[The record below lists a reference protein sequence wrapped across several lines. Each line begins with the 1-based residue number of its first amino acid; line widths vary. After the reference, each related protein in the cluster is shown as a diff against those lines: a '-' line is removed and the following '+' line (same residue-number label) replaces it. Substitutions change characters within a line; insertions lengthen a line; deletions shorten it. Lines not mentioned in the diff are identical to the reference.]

1 MKPKTIELHIEK
13 LVLDGFAADGAGV
26 AAAVEREL
34 AQLLADRLPA
44 HFQSTGTHTAMQGG
58 SFEIGGRPSAN
69 SIGSAVASA
78 IHGAKK
84 P

>member
-1 MKPKTIELHIEK
+1 MKPKSIELHIEK
-13 LVLDGFAADGAGV
+13 LVLDDLAADGAGV
-26 AAAVEREL
+26 AAAIEREL

-44 HFQSTGTHTAMQGG
+44 HFQAAGTHAAMPGG
-58 SFEIGGRPSAN
+58 SFEIGAQPTADA
-69 SIGSAVASA
+69 IGSAVASA

>member
-13 LVLDGFAADGAGV
+13 LVLDGLSADGASV

-34 AQLLADRLPA
+34 AQLLADGLPA
-44 HFQSTGTHTAMQGG
+44 HFQSGGAHATMQGG
-58 SFEIGGRPSAN
+58 SFKIGGRPSAN
-69 SIGSAVASA
+69 AIGAAVAFA